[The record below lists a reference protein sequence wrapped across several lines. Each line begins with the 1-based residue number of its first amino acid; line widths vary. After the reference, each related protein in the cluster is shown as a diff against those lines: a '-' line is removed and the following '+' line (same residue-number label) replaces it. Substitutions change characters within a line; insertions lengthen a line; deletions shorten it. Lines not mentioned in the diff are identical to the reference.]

1 MYLITPERLE
11 GGFVQVA
18 LSLLIACIVRPFH
31 MNGPH
36 PFWPLPLIA
45 ANIVTKLIWRHMSA
59 CMSTAGFAPSES
71 MKPLHQ

>member
-18 LSLLIACIVRPFH
+18 LSLLIACTVRPFH

-36 PFWPLPLIA
+36 PFWPLHLVAARIIIELI
-45 ANIVTKLIWRHMSA
+45 
-59 CMSTAGFAPSES
+59 
-71 MKPLHQ
+71 